1 MKTLG
6 ENLLNFEKSVI
17 KLGNHEQLH
26 YIKPQIFAVDKIEF
40 KL

>member
-6 ENLLNFEKSVI
+6 ENLLNFAKKCYKI
-17 KLGNHEQLH
+17 RNHEQPH
-26 YIKPQIFAVDKIEF
+26 HKKPQIFAVDKIEF